1 MPFVAAEAAWSA
13 SVGDDAAF
21 SAIGLAD
28 AETIPQMRN
37 AVNALSMNKGYHGG
51 SAERARMLAQW
62 LTLAKRLM
70 LAKWLIL
77 AQWLIPPRWLIP
89 ARWLM
94 PVHSRTRTASFQLA
108 NPSLNGGEPASGMLT
123 AHYLNAC
130 LPAEPVD
137 CGLVCD
143 AQSPEMMGTR
153 AQTLRQVKVKEV
165 MLREIR

>member
-1 MPFVAAEAAWSA
+1 MPFVAAEPAWSA
-13 SVGDDAAF
+13 SAGDDAAF

-37 AVNALSMNKGYHGG
+37 AVKALSMNKGYHGG

-62 LTLAKRLM
+62 LMLAKRIMLAKRLM
-70 LAKWLIL
+70 L
-77 AQWLIPPRWLIP
+77 

-94 PVHSRTRTASFQLA
+94 PVHSRTRTASFQLT
-108 NPSLNGGEPASGMLT
+108 NPSLNAGEPASGMLT

-130 LPAEPVD
+130 LPAVPVD

-143 AQSPEMMGTR
+143 ARSPVMMGTR